1 MTHNQEHLN
10 KLFGPPKKKK
20 RKITNSPRAHSSPL
34 KKKNR
39 PKTTHNDNSHNKNKK
54 TNNSPQR
61 RRSASIQSSE
71 QREAIQSNR
80 PQSTP
85 KISKNSKRSKRNGW
99 ISYKDKELLNA
110 QLLKFVQCA
119 NDESKDHVT
128 YWTGKQTRFN
138 NFEIQVLAEALDQL
152 SHTKSK
158 GKYFT
163 LFQSM
168 VKRGEF
174 AQHGITQIEEKDM
187 DWIGKQMKIVSR
199 LWQEA
204 NPQNG

>member
-54 TNNSPQR
+54 TNNSSRR
-61 RRSASIQSSE
+61 RRSTSIQSSK
-71 QREAIQSNR
+71 QREAIQSKR

-85 KISKNSKRSKRNGW
+85 KRSTHSKRSKRNGW

-119 NDESKDHVT
+119 NDESKDHVKCRQCKET

-138 NFEIQVLAEALDQL
+138 KLNNHAKKHCW
-152 SHTKSK
+152 S
-158 GKYFT
+158 G
-163 LFQSM
+163 
-168 VKRGEF
+168 
-174 AQHGITQIEEKDM
+174 
-187 DWIGKQMKIVSR
+187 
-199 LWQEA
+199 
-204 NPQNG
+204 